1 MTLPRRPEL
10 SDPIPNPAVTSG
22 STEYALKGPYWDI
35 SVGNGLEVNN
45 EGHLQVEGA
54 EPLTPEYYLY
64 GTNGFLGLG
73 NGLELGT
80 DGSLQVSD

>member
-10 SDPIPNPAVTSG
+10 SDPIPNPAITSG

-35 SVGNGLEVNN
+35 SVGNGLEVD
-45 EGHLQVEGA
+45 EQGSLQLAGSDPSA
-54 EPLTPEYYLY
+54 SKAYLY
-64 GTNGFLGLG
+64 GPGGFVGLG
-73 NGLELGT
+73 TGLEISA